1 MHSFFLRCL
10 KNGFLKKPLPACIRY
25 NRSVHSGHMYGS
37 RLSFL
42 FDAATAE
49 ISTTLPSSAGSRT
62 YALSIRNSPRFC
74 GFFPAYAGIAVAN
87 ANHFGPPRLRREAL
101 LYLPFWFSVQPRQC
115 GDYLCTYCLLK
126 GPCQCRASRAPTGH
140 PSSLRLSQ
148 LCESREK
155 A

>member
-62 YALSIRNSPRFC
+62 YALSIRIHLAFVDFPRICRDCC
-74 GFFPAYAGIAVAN
+74 GKCKPLWN
-87 ANHFGPPRLRREAL
+87 PRLRREAL

>member
-1 MHSFFLRCL
+1 MHSFFLQCL

-74 GFFPAYAGIAVAN
+74 GFSPHMQGLLWQMQTTLE
-87 ANHFGPPRLRREAL
+87 PRLRREAL

-126 GPCQCRASRAPTGH
+126 GPCQCRASRAPTRH

>member
-1 MHSFFLRCL
+1 MMRKFSRCIPVRCTLFFLRCL
-10 KNGFLKKPLPACIRY
+10 KNGFLKNPLPACIRY

-74 GFFPAYAGIAVAN
+74 RFFPAYAGIAVAN
-87 ANHFGPPRLRREAL
+87 ANHFGTPACAGKL
-101 LYLPFWFSVQPRQC
+101 F
-115 GDYLCTYCLLK
+115 CT
-126 GPCQCRASRAPTGH
+126 CRFGFRFNPVNAGTICVLIAY
-140 PSSLRLSQ
+140 
-148 LCESREK
+148 
-155 A
+155 